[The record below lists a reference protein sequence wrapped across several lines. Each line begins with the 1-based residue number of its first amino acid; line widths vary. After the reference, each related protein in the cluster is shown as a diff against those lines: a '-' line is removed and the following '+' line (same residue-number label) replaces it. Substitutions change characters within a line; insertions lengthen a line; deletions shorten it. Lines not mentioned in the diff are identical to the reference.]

1 MLIVV
6 ETCAKPTPG
15 VTRVPAQETKLPYS
29 YSVRA
34 GTFEAL
40 REREFRLLWTGHLLS
55 SAGSS
60 LFPVALIFAV
70 LDLGERSDLG
80 LALAALIV
88 PNLLLSLVGGVWADR
103 LARQRV
109 MLVADMVRAGAQTVG
124 AIQLISGRAELWHL
138 IALAAVYG
146 AANAFF
152 VPAANGLVPETV
164 SAVHLQQAN
173 ALMSLA
179 RRSMTVFGPVV
190 SSGLFEA
197 VGPGWIYGFD
207 AVTFFASAGFL
218 AAMTPTRRDLG
229 REPFVTALVHGWR
242 EVRSRTWIWASIAC
256 FSVWN
261 MIFAPFYVLGPVIAR
276 RELGGEVPWGFV
288 LTLTAIGYVIG
299 GAVALHFRPA
309 RPLFVGYLLTSTYAV
324 PLLLLAQPS
333 SVILIGLG
341 TAVGAASLEIAN
353 TLWYT
358 ALHRRV
364 PGEALS
370 RVMSYDALGSLL
382 FLPLGYLLTGPIAAA
397 IGERATLLGAASLL
411 WLSAVAVAG
420 IPAVRNLRDDKPPA
434 QQVAEPERETAAV
447 D

>member
-1 MLIVV
+1 M
-6 ETCAKPTPG
+6 
-15 VTRVPAQETKLPYS
+15 
-29 YSVRA
+29 RA

-40 REREFRLLWTGHLLS
+40 QEREFRLLWTGHLLS

-80 LALAALIV
+80 VALAALIV
-88 PNLLLSLVGGVWADR
+88 PNTLLSLVGGVWADR

-109 MLVADMVRAGAQTVG
+109 MLVADMVRGGVQTVG
-124 AIQLISGRAELWHL
+124 AIQLVSGRAELWHL

-173 ALMSLA
+173 ALMSFA

-190 SSGLFEA
+190 SAGLFAA

-207 AVTFFASAGFL
+207 GLTFYASAAFL
-218 AAMTPTRRDLG
+218 AAMTPTRRALP
-229 REPFVTALVHGWR
+229 RERFVTTLVHGWH
-242 EVRSRTWIWASIAC
+242 EVRSRTWIWASIVC

-261 MIFAPFYVLGPVIAR
+261 MIFAPFYVLGPEIAK

-299 GAVALHFRPA
+299 GAVSLHFRPA
-309 RPLFVGYLLTSTYAV
+309 RPLFVGYMLTSTYAV
-324 PLLLLAQPS
+324 PLLLLAQPA

-364 PGEALS
+364 PDESLS

-382 FLPLGYLLTGPIAAA
+382 FLPLGYLLTGPVADAV
-397 IGERATLLGAASLL
+397 GERATLLGAASLL
-411 WLSAVAVAG
+411 WLSAVSVAA
-420 IPAVRNLRDDKPPA
+420 IPAIRNVRDDEPA
-434 QQVAEPERETAAV
+434 AAKVAEPERETAAV